1 MLEAGDPPETARPN
15 AATRLASM
23 LLDSDVV
30 QFAVG
35 TKINQAHQDP
45 NIPME
50 LDLRRNIVRRIAA
63 VLEQRHRKEVF
74 LEFR

>member
-1 MLEAGDPPETARPN
+1 
-15 AATRLASM
+15 M